1 MQTVSA
7 HKVSVLNELKS
18 KVHSITYDCSKPY
31 FQRALERMIETNPE
45 NCNTICEYI
54 LAEQSEINLKDSTK
68 EGKIKVLMWLSA
80 FLGGK
85 RFRRATKQDI
95 LSYLDSLRRPLS
107 EDANRK
113 WIGSYNSRQMIL
125 NKFFRWLYNPDEC
138 DQKKRITPPCMTGV
152 RKLPRG
158 QSSPYKPS
166 DLWDSCEH
174 SIFLKYCPSKRD
186 RCYHAMANDMSARPH
201 EILNLKINDIHFK
214 TTEEGTQY
222 AEVLITGGKTKPRTL
237 PLIESIPYVKDWID
251 SHPTTGNPESWLF
264 VSMSKNTYGSRLSY
278 DGLSGHYKYYYKD
291 NYFPRLLHDATVPEA
306 DKSFIRNMLTKP
318 WNLYIFRHSAL
329 TEKSLILKEA
339 VLRDHAGWSNSSRM
353 PQVYIHYFGTESSR
367 SLLQAKG
374 IMKAYSSTM
383 NIMKSKQCPNCNEPN
398 KPDSKFCSKCR
409 MVLTYDA
416 YNETLEG
423 QKKSTDKLTK
433 IEERFDLLQNQLQIL
448 FEILK
453 GTADPEA
460 HTLLAEHL
468 AKAGLIQ
475 TTISATKING

>member
-1 MQTVSA
+1 MKVLTVT
-7 HKVSVLNELKS
+7 
-18 KVHSITYDCSKPY
+18 HSCSKPY
-31 FQRALERMIETNPE
+31 FRKALERMIEENPE
-45 NCNTICEYI
+45 NCNYICNYI
-54 LAEQSEINLKDSTK
+54 LAEQCEINLKDSTK
-68 EGKIKVLMWLSA
+68 EGKIKVLIWLST

-85 RFRRATKQDI
+85 LFHHATKQDI

-107 EDANRK
+107 EDPSRK

-125 NKFFRWLYNPDEC
+125 NKFFRWLYNPDEF
-138 DQKKRITPPCMTGV
+138 DQKMRITPPCMTGV

-166 DLWDSCEH
+166 DLWDSREH
-174 SIFLKYCPSKRD
+174 SIFLRYCPSKRD

-201 EILNLKINDIHFK
+201 EILNLKIKDINFRA
-214 TTEEGTQY
+214 TEEGTQY

-237 PLIESIPYVKDWID
+237 PLIESLPYVKDWIG
-251 SHPTTGNPESWLF
+251 SHPTGGNLESWLF
-264 VSMSKNTYGSRLSY
+264 VSLSKNTYGSRLSY

-291 NYFPRLLHDATVPEA
+291 EYFPRLLHDATVPEV

-374 IMKAYSSTM
+374 IVKEYSSTT
-383 NIMKSKQCPNCNEPN
+383 NVLKAKQCPNCNEPN
-398 KPDSKFCSKCR
+398 KIDSRFCNKCR
-409 MVLTYDA
+409 MILTYNA
-416 YNETLEG
+416 YCETLDE
-423 QKKSTDKLTK
+423 QKKKEDKLSVMEDKFNTMQSQMQSLINALANLK
-433 IEERFDLLQNQLQIL
+433 SQDQVDQTAKLFFESRLLQSKTNV
-448 FEILK
+448 
-453 GTADPEA
+453 
-460 HTLLAEHL
+460 
-468 AKAGLIQ
+468 
-475 TTISATKING
+475 